1 MGLLFSHSKTNR
13 SILTTEQRRYK
24 DYIIDIELI
33 EYDLNERFLFLRHT
47 ERKVGINFR
56 AFDCD
61 TEVCEYTD
69 RDGEHRQ
76 PISVDCAASET
87 FAWPKERGQDD
98 WPLQIRG
105 GLQSLIE
112 QLEDD
117 SIEEETPLDHFNDAL
132 DECDLP

>member
-1 MGLLFSHSKTNR
+1 MGLLFSHTKTNR
-13 SILTTEQRRYK
+13 SILTTEQRRYN

-69 RDGEHRQ
+69 RHGEHRQ

-98 WPLQIRG
+98 WPLQIRC

-117 SIEEETPLDHFNDAL
+117 STEEETTVDQFDDAL
-132 DECDLP
+132 SEVDVL